1 MINSDRSSFVDFVE
15 TYNGEESTLYY
26 LGKLVI
32 KLHKFD
38 VIEKFHKIVSDLS

>member
-32 KLHKFD
+32 KLQ
-38 VIEKFHKIVSDLS
+38 KISPPILLYFSIDL